1 MKAYDQDLRHKI
13 IDAFRNREGSYR
25 KLAKR
30 FHVSLSFMQT
40 LIGRYLDTGSIE
52 PLPHK
57 SGNPPKIKEEHY
69 PILQKLVSENNDA
82 TLEELCVQMELKTHV
97 KVSRS
102 VMSKTLQKLEL
113 TRKKNLT
120 RSGARHGQSK
130 KIETRVLGTYPYI

>member
-1 MKAYDQDLRHKI
+1 
-13 IDAFRNREGSYR
+13 
-25 KLAKR
+25 
-30 FHVSLSFMQT
+30 MQT

-69 PILQKLVSENNDA
+69 PILQKLVEENNDA

-113 TRKKNLT
+113 TRKKNFT